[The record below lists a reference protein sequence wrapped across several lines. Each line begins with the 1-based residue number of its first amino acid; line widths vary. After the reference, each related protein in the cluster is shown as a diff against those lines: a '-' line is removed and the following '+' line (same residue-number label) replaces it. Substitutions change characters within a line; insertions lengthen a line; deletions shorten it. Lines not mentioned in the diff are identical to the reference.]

1 MFIQQ
6 GSSPHHDTWAPSILW
21 VLHPL
26 GHHCH
31 LYPAGWRR
39 KNDELPRRFSP
50 ARLENSTYCFCSHY
64 IGENSV
70 VESQIGFS
78 GSRGWHKVWRYMK
91 FIRNHYLWKERQR
104 KQNLAREKSS
114 CTTVLTKQWPTQWS
128 KYCLSVFLYLVKT
141 ASLLCPASGSQME
154 GSHTWK
160 GVTLGGAAF
169 CNRGQSWRSWQPET
183 VYWLHF
189 LLPLGSKT
197 FLEGGSGGTPTG
209 LPHLTTPNCKG
220 IWKM

>member
-1 MFIQQ
+1 
-6 GSSPHHDTWAPSILW
+6 
-21 VLHPL
+21 
-26 GHHCH
+26 
-31 LYPAGWRR
+31 
-39 KNDELPRRFSP
+39 
-50 ARLENSTYCFCSHY
+50 
-64 IGENSV
+64 
-70 VESQIGFS
+70 
-78 GSRGWHKVWRYMK
+78 MK

-169 CNRGQSWRSWQPET
+169 CNEDNPEGADSQKLST
-183 VYWLHF
+183 DCTSCCPWAAKPSLKGGLEAHLQVYH
-189 LLPLGSKT
+189 T
-197 FLEGGSGGTPTG
+197 
-209 LPHLTTPNCKG
+209 
-220 IWKM
+220 